1 MKRIYMKH
9 IFEILQVVVLYVLT
23 LFSIVSILVCFDL
36 ARIAEHIDLFRGL
49 SLIVALIIY
58 FKTRRR

>member
-1 MKRIYMKH
+1 MKYIISIGYVV
-9 IFEILQVVVLYVLT
+9 ILYILT
-23 LFSIVSILVCFDL
+23 LLSIVSILVCFDL

-58 FKTRRR
+58 FKIRRR

>member
-1 MKRIYMKH
+1 MKYIISIGY
-9 IFEILQVVVLYVLT
+9 VVILYVLT

-36 ARIAEHIDLFRGL
+36 ARIAEHIDLFKGL

>member
-1 MKRIYMKH
+1 MKYIISIGYVV
-9 IFEILQVVVLYVLT
+9 ILYILIL
-23 LFSIVSILVCFDL
+23 LSIVSILVCFDL

-49 SLIVALIIY
+49 SLIFALVIY